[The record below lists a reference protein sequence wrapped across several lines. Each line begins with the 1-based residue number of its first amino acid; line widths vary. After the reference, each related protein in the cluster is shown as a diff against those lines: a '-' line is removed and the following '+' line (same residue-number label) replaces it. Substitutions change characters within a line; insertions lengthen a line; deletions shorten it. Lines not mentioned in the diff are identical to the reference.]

1 MGPGAKNVVSCGGIG
16 ALAVRGAERTSREM
30 IAPTIR
36 HRAGAPMA
44 RKLRAQVRSSQE
56 GQMEIRKL
64 GQYKTVN
71 PQDWPEDMELE
82 VMVGLG
88 TGSRDENLVALQMIK
103 QEQKEILLTLGPDN
117 PICTPD
123 QYAHTLARKTGSAQV
138 VERVCPQ

>member
-1 MGPGAKNVVSCGGIG
+1 
-16 ALAVRGAERTSREM
+16 
-30 IAPTIR
+30 
-36 HRAGAPMA
+36 
-44 RKLRAQVRSSQE
+44 
-56 GQMEIRKL
+56 MEIRKL

-123 QYAHTLARKTGSAQV
+123 QYAHTLARLAQLTGVGPRTSFFNQPEQVKQITAQQMQEAKMRPPPPDPRMKKMKLDHKANMDKPMGAEIGRPV
-138 VERVCPQ
+138 VRER